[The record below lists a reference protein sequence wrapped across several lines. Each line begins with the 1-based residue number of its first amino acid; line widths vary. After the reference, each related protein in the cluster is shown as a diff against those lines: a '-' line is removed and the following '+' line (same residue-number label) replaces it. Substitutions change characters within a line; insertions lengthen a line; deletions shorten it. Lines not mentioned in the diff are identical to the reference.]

1 MARIIWLVALVQLGN
16 GRAMDARERDEVKDY
31 YEGRPVW
38 GRPMKENKV
47 AETEKVV
54 DDIFGVFESEE
65 TTSIERNVEPWES
78 EVDAPDKFN
87 ESGAKKGLPG
97 VVPDQKS
104 SFVDYHDDLPVWKVY
119 TKLQEGQKS
128 AELQTQQEQEE
139 EEKRKV
145 EGGEISEHG
154 TILASDA
161 LPSW

>member
-1 MARIIWLVALVQLGN
+1 MARTIWLVALVQLGS

-31 YEGRPVW
+31 YDGLPVW
-38 GRPMKENKV
+38 GSPMKENKV
-47 AETEKVV
+47 TETENDV
-54 DDIFGVFESEE
+54 DAIFGVFESEE
-65 TTSIERNVEPWES
+65 KTSIERNVEPWES

-87 ESGAKKGLPG
+87 ESGEKKGLPG

-104 SFVDYHDDLPVWKVY
+104 SFADYHDDLPVWKEY

-128 AELQTQQEQEE
+128 AELQTRQKKEE
-139 EEKRKV
+139 EEKRRV